1 MMAPVLILR
10 PGERGEILAE
20 TLQQQ
25 GFSVERM
32 DTLRLEPLP
41 EDADLRSLWL
51 DFDQFRKVIVISP
64 FAAHCLEQALDRYWP
79 QLPVGIDYYCVGR
92 GTADILHQQ
101 LGVRVRVPEA
111 KRNED
116 TSEALLALP
125 SLQRVEQ
132 QKILIVAGEGGRDL
146 LADTLRA
153 RGARVTRA
161 SVYQRR
167 YQPPDSSGIV
177 RLESGNFQALIVTSG
192 EQLQHLAKWCN
203 QAALNQPLIVSSR
216 RLATLAAELGFCAP
230 TVATGATPAALT
242 AALTRTC
249 NPPGADVDQGT

>member
-1 MMAPVLILR
+1 MAPVLILR
-10 PGERGEILAE
+10 PGVRGEILAE

-25 GFSVERM
+25 GFSVEHLN
-32 DTLRLEPLP
+32 TLKLEPLP
-41 EDADLRSLWL
+41 ENAESRSLWL
-51 DFDQFRKVIVISP
+51 DFDQFHKVFVISP

-111 KRNED
+111 QHNED

-125 SLQRVEQ
+125 SLQHVEE
-132 QKILIVAGEGGRDL
+132 QKILIVAGKGGRDL

-153 RGARVTRA
+153 RGAHVTRA
-161 SVYQRR
+161 SVYQRH
-167 YQPPDSSGIV
+167 YQPPDLSGIA
-177 RLESGNFQALIVTSG
+177 RLESGNFRALIVTSG

>member
-1 MMAPVLILR
+1 MAPVLILR

-20 TLQQQ
+20 TLQQR
-25 GFSVERM
+25 GFSVERL
-32 DTLRLEPLP
+32 DTLRLEPLL
-41 EDADLRSLWL
+41 EDAELRSLWL

-111 KRNED
+111 KHNED

-132 QKILIVAGEGGRDL
+132 QKVLIVAGEGGRDL

-161 SVYQRR
+161 NVYQRH
-167 YQPPDSSGIV
+167 YQPPDPSGIA

-216 RLATLAAELGFCAP
+216 RLATLAAELGFRAP
-230 TVATGATPAALT
+230 TVATGATPAVLT

>member
-10 PGERGEILAE
+10 PGERGKLLAG
-20 TLQQQ
+20 TLRRR
-25 GFSVERM
+25 GFSVQRL

-41 EDADLRSLWL
+41 EEAKLRSLWL
-51 DFDQFRKVIVISP
+51 DFDQFCKVIVISP

-111 KRNED
+111 DRNED

-132 QKILIVAGEGGRDL
+132 QKVLIVAGEGGRDL

-167 YQPPDSSGIV
+167 YQPPDPSGIA

-192 EQLQHLAKWCN
+192 EQLQHLAKWCD

-216 RLATLAAELGFCAP
+216 RLATLAAELGFRAP

>member
-1 MMAPVLILR
+1 MAPVLILR

-25 GFSVERM
+25 GFSVERLN
-32 DTLRLEPLP
+32 TLTLEPLP
-41 EDADLRSLWL
+41 EEAGLRSLWL

-125 SLQRVEQ
+125 SLQCVEQ
-132 QKILIVAGEGGRDL
+132 RKILIVAGEGGRDVL
-146 LADTLRA
+146 VETLRK

-167 YQPPDSSGIV
+167 YQPPDPGGIA
-177 RLESGNFQALIVTSG
+177 RLQSGNFKALMVTSS
-192 EQLQHLAKWCN
+192 EQLQHLSRWCN
-203 QAALNQPLIVSSR
+203 QAALNQPLIVSSH
-216 RLATLAAELGFCAP
+216 RLATLASGLGFSAP
-230 TVATGATPAALT
+230 TVARGATPAALT